1 MFFSILFITPTLFV
15 LRPKES
21 VNFRTSKY
29 VCTKNLNKS
38 MYTGTDFDTIGPV
51 TKEIK
56 FK

>member
-1 MFFSILFITPTLFV
+1 MFV
-15 LRPKES
+15 PK
-21 VNFRTSKY
+21 F
-29 VCTKNLNKS
+29 CLNKS